1 MWKVKRP
8 HIHYDYFPGGQPV
21 WRFMPPVR
29 RAPRAGIRLDPNEI
43 QVLSGIAAGAVT
55 SSSLHKHTGVPLQ
68 QCQRALLR
76 LDAMGLI
83 ARSRTSGTNE
93 RVARLLPAGDAAL
106 KGRP

>member
-1 MWKVKRP
+1 MRP
-8 HIHYDYFPGGQPV
+8 A
-21 WRFMPPVR
+21 PPS
-29 RAPRAGIRLDPNEI
+29 PFGIVPAEVAMDARL
-43 QVLSGIAAGAVT
+43 S
-55 SSSLHKHTGVPLQ
+55 LQ